1 MKATGQEKSACAA
14 EPAIHHSSFN
24 IPHSPSPL
32 GLYGHVP
39 FCSSTCD
46 FCAFY
51 QVAPKSGDIKNY
63 LAGIRREIDL
73 VPPGRRAETIFW
85 GGGTPGL
92 LTPDALEELGAEFLR
107 AAGGPVKEWSIELAP
122 SSVKPEKLAALRR
135 MGVTRVSMGVQSF
148 DDDTLDALGRQHSP
162 KQIYQAWEWIRE
174 AGFPSANLDLIFAIP
189 GQDESRW
196 TNDLAEAVRL
206 APDHLST
213 YCLTFEED
221 TALFV
226 KLAKGEVK
234 PDPEREAAMY
244 RRTWAFLK
252 DAGFG
257 QYEVS
262 NFSRPGH
269 ECVHNLN
276 TWRMHEWLGY
286 GPAAASQHAGRR
298 FQNPADLAKWLD
310 GLTSGAPFRDQV
322 VELTPAMLFTDAL
335 AFGLRLNEGVDVAGL
350 AARFGVEPP
359 AKLARYF
366 ETLAEEG
373 LLVREGARLRC
384 TDEGRLM
391 ADGIASDLPGW

>member
-1 MKATGQEKSACAA
+1 MAG
-14 EPAIHHSSFN
+14 
-24 IPHSPSPL
+24 SPL

-73 VPPGRRAETIFW
+73 IPPGRRAETIFW

-162 KQIYQAWEWIRE
+162 KQIYRAWDWIRE

-196 TNDLAEAVRL
+196 TNDLAEAVSL

-226 KLAKGEVK
+226 KLAKGRVK
-234 PDPEREAAMY
+234 PDPEREAQMY

-252 DAGFG
+252 DAGFA

-262 NFSRPGH
+262 NFAEPGH
-269 ECVHNLN
+269 ECIHNLN
-276 TWRMHEWLGY
+276 TWKMHEWVGY

-298 FQNPADLAKWLD
+298 FQNPADLARWLD
-310 GLTSGAPFRDQV
+310 GLTSGKPAHENL
-322 VELTPAMLFTDAL
+322 VELTPDMLFNDAL
-335 AFGLRLNEGVDVAGL
+335 TFGLRLNAGVDVDAA
-350 AARFGVEPP
+350 AARFGVKPP
-359 AKLARYF
+359 AALERYLN
-366 ETLAEEG
+366 TLAAEG
-373 LLVREGARLRC
+373 LLTRDGAVIRC
-384 TDEGRLM
+384 TDDGRLV
-391 ADGIASDLPGW
+391 ADGIAADLPL

>member
-1 MKATGQEKSACAA
+1 MPDSLHASDST
-14 EPAIHHSSFN
+14 
-24 IPHSPSPL
+24 PL

-73 VPPGRRAETIFW
+73 TPPGRRAETIFW

-92 LTPDALEELGAEFLR
+92 LTPDAMEELGAEFLR

-122 SSVKPEKLAALRR
+122 SSVKPEKLTALRR

-226 KLAKGEVK
+226 KLAQGKVK
-234 PDPEREAAMY
+234 PDPEREAQMY

-252 DAGFG
+252 DAGFA

-269 ECVHNLN
+269 ECIHNLN

-286 GPAAASQHAGRR
+286 GPAAASQFAGRR
-298 FQNPADLAKWLD
+298 YQNPADLAKWLD
-310 GLTSGAPFRDQV
+310 GLTSGAPHLTEV
-322 VELTPAMLFTDAL
+322 VALTPDMLFNDAL
-335 AFGLRLNEGVDVAGL
+335 TFGLRLNEGVNVA
-350 AARFGVEPP
+350 ASATRFGVTPP
-359 AKLARYF
+359 AKLDRYF
-366 ETLAEEG
+366 ATLADEG
-373 LLVREGARLRC
+373 LLTHDGSVIRC

-391 ADGIASDLPGW
+391 ADGIAADLPL